1 MRTFVKICNSMAN
14 DLTEQLTRIGHK
26 AELLTTRYGML
37 VQELR
42 RLRADLAERDARI
55 LALQADLEHSRLEAE
70 HLRLAANVAPT
81 VQSLQQSR
89 AFVADLVR
97 EIDACVDDLIRD
109 V

>member
-1 MRTFVKICNSMAN
+1 MAN
-14 DLTEQLTRIGHK
+14 DLSEQLKRIGHK

-37 VQELR
+37 VDELR
-42 RLRADLAERDARI
+42 RTKEALAEREARI
-55 LALQADLEHSRLEAE
+55 LALTAELEQSRLETE

-81 VQSLQQSR
+81 PQSLLESR

-97 EIDACVDDLIRD
+97 EIDACIDDLIRD

>member
-1 MRTFVKICNSMAN
+1 MAN

-37 VQELR
+37 VQEVR
-42 RLRADLAERDARI
+42 RLRSELADRQAQI
-55 LALQADLEHSRLEAE
+55 LALQASLERSRLETE

-81 VQSLQQSR
+81 PQSLQQSR
-89 AFVADLVR
+89 AFVANLVR

>member
-1 MRTFVKICNSMAN
+1 MAN

-37 VQELR
+37 VQEMR
-42 RLRADLAERDARI
+42 RLKEKLSESEARI
-55 LALQADLEHSRLEAE
+55 LALTGELERSRLEAE
-70 HLRLAANVAPT
+70 HLRLAANVSPT
-81 VQSLQQSR
+81 PQSLLESR
-89 AFVADLVR
+89 AFVANLVR